1 MLVYVGGFAPLEI
14 SQGCAV
20 RADVN
25 WTIVRTVRY
34 SYLQEWEARREWRLY
49 PIPEIRIIAV
59 LEAITTLFSV
69 EKLIALGHSVLS
81 LLQCT
86 GVHVHSKYA
95 DPYWIKAVVPH
106 FLTDILWVNGIET
119 SRE

>member
-1 MLVYVGGFAPLEI
+1 MLTGPSCGL
-14 SQGCAV
+14 C
-20 RADVN
+20 D
-25 WTIVRTVRY
+25 TV
-34 SYLQEWEARREWRLY
+34 YLQEWEARREWR
-49 PIPEIRIIAV
+49 ISSVPEIRIIAV

-69 EKLIALGHSVLS
+69 EKLIAPGHSVLS

-119 SRE
+119 SGEWSERLSLRGT